1 MYPWRIL
8 NFILLNILNFT
19 PSKEQFNYLM
29 EDVFKPLAEQ
39 LKEIKNEIKLPIEEE
54 DILKDLKPQKPN
66 EQLLNE
72 MRKAVKADENCEGGA
87 EGTGRGTQRTQRAQ
101 RPRTL

>member
-1 MYPWRIL
+1 
-8 NFILLNILNFT
+8 
-19 PSKEQFNYLM
+19 M

-72 MRKAVKADENCEGGA
+72 MRKAVKADDKK
-87 EGTGRGTQRTQRAQ
+87 T
-101 RPRTL
+101 